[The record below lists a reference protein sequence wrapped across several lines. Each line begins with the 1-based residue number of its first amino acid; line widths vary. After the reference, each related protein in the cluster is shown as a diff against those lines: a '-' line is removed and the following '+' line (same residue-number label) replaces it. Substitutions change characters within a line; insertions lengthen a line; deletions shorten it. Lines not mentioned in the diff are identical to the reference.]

1 MRHCE
6 SNSGHGANSA
16 SSGENKKSHCES
28 ESAITA
34 ATAANACCAA
44 PAPVADNNACCNVQ
58 PMAASENT
66 CCAEQSAA
74 AGDDCCDVPQRRDY
88 LFWGSLFVVAL
99 AYPIGATMHHDADS
113 VIGIFTGGIFTLF
126 NQMWWGIAIGI
137 LFVGILGRLPRE
149 LVMGILGRDAGI
161 TSLFRATLA
170 GVFLDL
176 CSHGILAI
184 GMKLYER
191 GASAGQVMAFL
202 LASPWNSFSLTLIL
216 VGLIGAGWTLLFI
229 LLSLVI
235 GIITGIIFDAL
246 VQRGQLPA
254 NPWKAELGEAQPVSI
269 LWREFR
275 KTLQFSL
282 VGTAQLLREGV
293 AGSRVVIR
301 WTLFGLVLAGLI
313 RALVPEDA
321 FATWFGAT
329 MAGLWLTLLATTLIE
344 VCSEGATPIAAD
356 LLNRAGAPG
365 NAFTFLMAGVAT
377 DYTEVMSIQQTTK
390 SWKIALFLP
399 LITVP
404 QIVFIGAILNHF

>member
-1 MRHCE
+1 MSHCE
-6 SNSGHGANSA
+6 SNSSHCASNA
-16 SSGENKKSHCES
+16 SSDENKKSHCES
-28 ESAITA
+28 VPASTA
-34 ATAANACCAA
+34 ATAKACCV
-44 PAPVADNNACCNVQ
+44 APVPEAENNACCNAQ
-58 PMAASENT
+58 PMAVSESA
-66 CCAEQSAA
+66 CCTEQSAA
-74 AGDDCCDVPQRRDY
+74 ARDDCCDVPQRRDY

-99 AYPIGATMHHDADS
+99 AYPIGATMHHESDS
-113 VIGIFTGGIFTLF
+113 VIGVFTGGIFTLF

-149 LVMGILGRDAGI
+149 LVMGVLGRDSGI

-176 CSHGILAI
+176 CSHGILAV

-191 GASAGQVMAFL
+191 GASTGQVMAFL

-216 VGLIGAGWTLLFI
+216 IGLIGVGWTLLFV

-235 GIITGIIFDAL
+235 GIITGAIFDSL

-254 NPWKAELGEAQPVSI
+254 NPWKAQLGEAQPVGV

-275 KTLQFSL
+275 NSLRFSL
-282 VGTAQLLREGV
+282 GGTARLLREGF

-301 WTLFGLVLAGLI
+301 WALFGLVLAGLI
-313 RALVPEDA
+313 RALIPEDA